1 MDLEIRAEGLPVSDD
16 VPIRAASTIILVKD
30 VTTEPAVLM
39 GQRGKGA
46 VFMPKKFVFPGGAV
60 DAADEGVA
68 LAEPLDARSRALLER
83 EPIGAD
89 VSPEALAVAAIRELS
104 EETGLVFERPSS
116 LRFFL
121 RAITPPG
128 RPRRF
133 DARFFLAPVEA
144 VSGGAEAVFQDS
156 EELSHLHWVTLRD
169 LGTLEI
175 ANVTAMVLERLGA
188 HLPSMETPA
197 RVPLVR
203 NDRIEDRVVWLG

>member
-1 MDLEIRAEGLPVSDD
+1 MDLGPLVEVSHVSDD

-30 VTTEPAVLM
+30 ATTDPAVLM

-60 DAADEGVA
+60 DAADETA
-68 LAEPLDARSRALLER
+68 DLAEPLDARTRDLLTL
-83 EPIGAD
+83 EPVGAD
-89 VSPEALAVAAIRELS
+89 VSPEALARAAIRELA
-104 EETGLVFERPSS
+104 EETGLAFEQPSA

-128 RPRRF
+128 RPIRF

-144 VSGGAEAVFQDS
+144 VSGGAEANFRDS
-156 EELSHLHWVTLRD
+156 DELSLLHWVMLRD
-169 LGTLEI
+169 LLDLDI
-175 ANVTAMVLERLGA
+175 ANVTAMVLERLA
-188 HLPSMETPA
+188 EHLPSLETPE

-203 NDRIEDRVVWLG
+203 NDRIEDRVVWLA